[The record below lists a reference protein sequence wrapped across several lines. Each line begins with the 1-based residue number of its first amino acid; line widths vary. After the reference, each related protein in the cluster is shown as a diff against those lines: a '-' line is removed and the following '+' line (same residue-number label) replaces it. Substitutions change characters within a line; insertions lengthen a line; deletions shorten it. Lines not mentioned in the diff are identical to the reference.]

1 MVAATHTTIEAESE
15 ETFAVCL
22 CLSVWRPVHS
32 APLPSPR
39 GRLVGWQ
46 REDGLAS
53 MGSRRRWDDALH
65 LLALLM
71 LLLSPVPPRAR
82 ARRDAEVYCG
92 VCRALVD
99 EIDWAVK
106 KVDPKKTI
114 QVGSFRISPDGS
126 QKPNEIPYARSE
138 THLLELFEDICS
150 SMDDYALY
158 VDPDTQKRSYMRFAP
173 RDSEKMGSV
182 DFKNFKFDPE
192 NSKSLKFVC
201 ENIVEEYEDEIISLF
216 THEADHVADKLCNA
230 KSEFCDPSVQ
240 TLHPE
245 L

>member
-1 MVAATHTTIEAESE
+1 
-15 ETFAVCL
+15 
-22 CLSVWRPVHS
+22 
-32 APLPSPR
+32 
-39 GRLVGWQ
+39 
-46 REDGLAS
+46 
-53 MGSRRRWDDALH
+53 MGSRRCWGLALLLAA
-65 LLALLM
+65 LLAL
-71 LLLSPVPPRAR
+71 SCQVRGGK
-82 ARRDAEVYCG
+82 DAELYCG

-106 KVDPKKTI
+106 KVDPKRTI

-138 THLLELFEDICS
+138 IHLLELFEYICS
-150 SMDDYALY
+150 NMDDYALY
-158 VDPDTQKRSYMRFAP
+158 VDPETQKKTYMRFAP

-201 ENIVEEYEDEIISLF
+201 ESIVEEYEDEIISLF
-216 THEADHVADKLCNA
+216 THEADHVADRLCSE
-230 KSEFCDPSVQ
+230 KSEMCDPSRQ
-240 TLHPE
+240 TPHSE

>member
-1 MVAATHTTIEAESE
+1 
-15 ETFAVCL
+15 
-22 CLSVWRPVHS
+22 
-32 APLPSPR
+32 
-39 GRLVGWQ
+39 
-46 REDGLAS
+46 
-53 MGSRRRWDDALH
+53 MGSRPRWDIALLLAE
-65 LLALLM
+65 LLALC
-71 LLLSPVPPRAR
+71 SPWAC
-82 ARRDAEVYCG
+82 AERDAETYCG

-138 THLLELFEDICS
+138 IHLLELFENICS
-150 SMDDYALY
+150 NMDDYALY
-158 VDPDTQKRSYMRFAP
+158 VDPDTQKRTYMRFAP

-216 THEADHVADKLCNA
+216 THEADHVADKLCSER
-230 KSEFCDPSVQ
+230 SEFCKPSVQ
-240 TLHPE
+240 THHPE